1 MGNATANEIFGT
13 ADDEFIQGTDGNDNI
28 IGGGGRDTI
37 RGGSGDDTLTSLN
50 DNLILFGGSG
60 NDFLFGGT
68 GDDILHG
75 GRGTDNVDGGGGND
89 TLDGG
94 LGTHD
99 LLIGGQGHGN
109 DVFILRSN
117 NTFSDFTSATEIF
130 DFNPNTDTIALQG
143 GLTLGDISLV
153 ADGNNNTLIGLD
165 GEGSFLAVVD
175 GVDPSQ
181 VVGHIISI

>member
-1 MGNATANEIFGT
+1 MEDLTTNEIFGT
-13 ADDEFIQGTDGNDNI
+13 EADENIRGTDGNDNI
-28 IGGGGRDTI
+28 IGGGGRDTL
-37 RGGSGDDTLTSLN
+37 RGGEGDDTLTSLN
-50 DNLILFGGSG
+50 DNLLLFGGPG

-94 LGTHD
+94 LGIHD

-143 GLTLGDISLV
+143 GLTKEAIVLADDGD
-153 ADGNNNTLIGLD
+153 NNTLLSVVG
-165 GEGSFLAVVD
+165 GGFLAVVD
-175 GVDPSQ
+175 GVSPGQ
-181 VVGHIISI
+181 LEGHIISV